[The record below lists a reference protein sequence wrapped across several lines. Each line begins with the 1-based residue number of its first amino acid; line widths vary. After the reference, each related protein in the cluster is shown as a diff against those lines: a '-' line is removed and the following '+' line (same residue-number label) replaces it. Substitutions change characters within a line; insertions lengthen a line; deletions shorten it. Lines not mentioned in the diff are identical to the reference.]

1 MKEIMEKTM
10 EKTMKKPMEETMQ
23 KHLTVKE
30 LPETDRPYEK
40 CMYYGPQALTDEE
53 LLAMFI
59 RAGTKNHTAIELA

>member
-1 MKEIMEKTM
+1 MKEIMEKP
-10 EKTMKKPMEETMQ
+10 MKKPMEETMQ

-30 LPETDRPYEK
+30 LPKTDRPYEK

-59 RAGTKNHTAIELA
+59 RAGTKNLSLIHI